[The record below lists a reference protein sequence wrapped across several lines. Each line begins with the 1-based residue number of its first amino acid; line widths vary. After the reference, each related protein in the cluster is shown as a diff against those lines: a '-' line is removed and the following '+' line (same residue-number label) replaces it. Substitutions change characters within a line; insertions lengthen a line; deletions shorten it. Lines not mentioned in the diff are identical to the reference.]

1 MRRRCG
7 GDNRKGAMVDGA
19 ACGIDGDI
27 SVRAPDRSRAVGTL
41 AHDRRA
47 ARDQLIAGGDGCAME
62 GNVAITG
69 EDLELGS
76 GRLGKIG
83 GAEAGELPMAEGAV
97 GIRDR
102 AEGDPVAAQERM
114 DVDIAADG

>member
-83 GAEAGELPMAEGAV
+83 RCRGWRTPHGRGR
-97 GIRDR
+97 GWHSRSSR
-102 AEGDPVAAQERM
+102 R
-114 DVDIAADG
+114 